1 MQLTI
6 YLYKY
11 NKKKQKTMKME
22 TKAFVKYEKPQVE
35 LLSCCVERGFFGS
48 ATLDD
53 MKEEIGDWD

>member
-1 MQLTI
+1 
-6 YLYKY
+6 
-11 NKKKQKTMKME
+11 MKLE